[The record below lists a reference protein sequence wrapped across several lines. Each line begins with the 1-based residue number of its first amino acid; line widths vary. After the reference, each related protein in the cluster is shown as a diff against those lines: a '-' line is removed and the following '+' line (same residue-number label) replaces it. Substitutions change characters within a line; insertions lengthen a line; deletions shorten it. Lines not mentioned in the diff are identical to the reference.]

1 MKKIG
6 LVILAAMAFIMGGV
20 INAHQVSADTDP
32 LHERLYRKDYIEFI
46 IQIQVNIYLHLLVG
60 RF

>member
-1 MKKIG
+1 MKKIV
-6 LVILAAMAFIMGGV
+6 LVALAAMAFIMGGV
-20 INAHQVSADTDP
+20 INAHQVSEDTVI
-32 LHERLYRKDYIEFI
+32 LSHLTKNYTEFI

>member
-20 INAHQVSADTDP
+20 INAHQVSATVNASEIGRASCR
-32 LHERLYRKDYIEFI
+32 ER
-46 IQIQVNIYLHLLVG
+46 V
-60 RF
+60 

>member
-20 INAHQVSADTDP
+20 INAHQVLS
-32 LHERLYRKDYIEFI
+32 LIHI
-46 IQIQVNIYLHLLVG
+46 
-60 RF
+60 

>member
-32 LHERLYRKDYIEFI
+32 TSRKI
-46 IQIQVNIYLHLLVG
+46 I
-60 RF
+60 